1 MKSIAIYN
9 NKGGCGKSTSVINL
23 AYEFSVHSKVLV
35 IDTDGQSNT
44 SRFFVDAPKNGLERV
59 LLGESEE
66 LNAEGTCY
74 DNISIITATAAIN
87 NTVGTFGGF
96 SEKKQRCIAESIV
109 NAKGDFDYVI
119 VDLPPAMNV
128 VTEQIVGAC
137 DYVFV
142 PVELGTFAIQGIP
155 KVTNV
160 IAKCKAQFGGAF
172 INKFDKKNSA
182 DITLLQM
189 FSDLMRDKALTT
201 TIPYSKVIK
210 NSISYK
216 TTAREYMGWT
226 NAGKALGQ
234 LTEEIGERIGG

>member
-23 AYEFSVHSKVLV
+23 AYEFSAHSKVLV

-44 SRFFVDAPKNGLERV
+44 SRFFADNPKNGLERV

-66 LNAEGTCY
+66 LNAEGTRY
-74 DNISIITATAAIN
+74 DNISIISATAAIN
-87 NTVGTFGGF
+87 NAAGTFGGF
-96 SEKKQRCIAESIV
+96 SEKKQAEIADGIV
-109 NAKGDFDYVI
+109 NSNSEYDYII

-128 VTEQIVGAC
+128 VTEHIVGAC

-182 DITLLQM
+182 DIALLRM
-189 FSDLMRDKALTT
+189 FT
-201 TIPYSKVIK
+201 
-210 NSISYK
+210 
-216 TTAREYMGWT
+216 
-226 NAGKALGQ
+226 
-234 LTEEIGERIGG
+234 

>member
-23 AYEFSVHSKVLV
+23 AYEFSANSKVLV

-44 SRFFVDAPKNGLERV
+44 SRFFINEPKNGLERV
-59 LLGESEE
+59 LLGENEV
-66 LNAEGTCY
+66 LTAENTRY
-74 DNISIITATAAIN
+74 DNISIISATAAIN
-87 NTVGTFGGF
+87 NAVGTFGGF
-96 SEKKQRCIAESIV
+96 SEEKQSKIAENIV
-109 NAKGDFDYVI
+109 NSNGDYDFII

-128 VTEQIVGAC
+128 ITEHIVGAC
-137 DYVFV
+137 DFVFV

-189 FSDLMRDKALTT
+189 FSDLMGDKALKAA
-201 TIPYSKVIK
+201 IPYSKVIK

-226 NAGKALGQ
+226 NAGKSFGLLAD
-234 LTEEIGERIGG
+234 EIRERIGE

>member
-23 AYEFSVHSKVLV
+23 AYEFSAHSRVLV

-44 SRFFVDAPKNGLERV
+44 SRFFINEPKNGLERV
-59 LLGESEE
+59 LLGENEV
-66 LNAEGTCY
+66 LTAENTRY
-74 DNISIITATAAIN
+74 DNISIISATAAIN

-96 SEKKQRCIAESIV
+96 SEKKQCGIAESIV
-109 NAKGDFDYVI
+109 SANGDFDYVI

-128 VTEQIVGAC
+128 VTEHIVGAC

-182 DITLLQM
+182 DIVLM
-189 FSDLMRDKALTT
+189 ESFSEHLGDKALTT

-216 TTAREYMGWT
+216 STAREYMGWT
-226 NAGKALGQ
+226 NAGKSFGLLAD
-234 LTEEIGERIGG
+234 EIRERIGE

>member
-23 AYEFSVHSKVLV
+23 AYEFSAHSKVLV

-59 LLGESEE
+59 LLGENEVLTVE
-66 LNAEGTCY
+66 NTRY
-74 DNISIITATAAIN
+74 DNISIISATAAIN

-96 SEKKQRCIAESIV
+96 SEKKQCEIAESIV
-109 NAKGDFDYVI
+109 NANGDFDYII

-128 VTEQIVGAC
+128 VTEHIVGAC

-155 KVTNV
+155 KVTSV

-189 FSDLMRDKALTT
+189 FSDLMGDKALKAA
-201 TIPYSKVIK
+201 IPYSKVIK

-226 NAGKALGQ
+226 NAGKAFGL
-234 LTEEIGERIGG
+234 LSEEIEERIGG

>member
-23 AYEFSVHSKVLV
+23 AYEFSAHSKVLV

-44 SRFFVDAPKNGLERV
+44 SRFFINEPKNGLERV
-59 LLGESEE
+59 LLGENEVLTVE
-66 LNAEGTCY
+66 NTRY
-74 DNISIITATAAIN
+74 NNISIISATAAIN

-96 SEKKQRCIAESIV
+96 SEKKQCGIAESIV
-109 NAKGDFDYVI
+109 NANGDFDYVI

-128 VTEQIVGAC
+128 VTEHIVGAC

-160 IAKCKAQFGGAF
+160 ISKCKAQFGGAF

-189 FSDLMRDKALTT
+189 FSDLMGDKALKTA
-201 TIPYSKVIK
+201 IPYSKVIK

-226 NAGKALGQ
+226 NAGKAFGL
-234 LTEEIGERIGG
+234 LSEEIGERIGG